1 MSSAG
6 RNDLPVGTGETRTG
20 GGEFGE
26 GGSGESGS
34 QQGEGSARAGSA
46 DAQGEGSA
54 PSRQAEAQAE
64 GNPPAEQQGE
74 GSGNSEGQ
82 AEQKGEGGGR
92 KKPVVVI
99 VVGMAGKPHRCLTE
113 PHPLAVASPY
123 AVPIRA
129 HARQQQSLSAYT
141 RTCTAAAITQRLYA
155 HMHGSSNHSAPIRAH
170 ARQQQSL
177 SAYTRTCTAAAITQ
191 RLYAHMHGSSNHSA
205 PIRAHARQQQSISAY
220 TRTCTA
226 AAITQRLYAHMHGS
240 SNHSAPIRAH
250 ARQQQSLSAYT
261 RTCTAAAITQ
271 RLYAHMHGS
280 SNHSA
285 PIRAHARQQQS
296 LSAYT
301 RTCTAAA
308 ITQRLYAHMHGSSNH
323 SAPKRTRAWQKHR
336 SLPLQPPPCCA
347 LLCPLCSQLCVPLII
362 RQWENDSYAAAVRTR
377 SGKTTL
383 IQRLNAH
390 MHGSKIA
397 HYLINLDPAVP
408 SVPYLANIDIR
419 DTVNYKNVMKEY
431 GLGPNGAIL
440 TSLNLFTTKIDEVI
454 TLVER
459 RADTLDYVFIDT
471 PGQIEIFTWSA
482 SGAIITEAFAST
494 FPTAVC
500 FVVDTPRAANPGTF
514 ISSMLYAC
522 GILYKTRLPLLLA
535 FNKTDV
541 ARHDFAVEW
550 MRDFEAFQAAVDRD
564 PSYAASLSRSL
575 CLALDEFYSN
585 LHAVGVSAVTGG
597 GINEFFTAVE
607 AARKEYMEGY
617 RVDLEK
623 MRAEKEKKEAERQSA
638 EMARSLKRRFK
649 LRAYGEYKQRRTG
662 KMCSLKRRFKLLA
675 NGEYKRWWAGKMC
688 SLKRWFKLLANGEYK
703 RWWVGKMSLKRRF
716 KLLANGEY
724 KRWRVGKMSLKR
736 RFKLLAN
743 GEYKRW
749 RAGKRHNAST
759 KTKKQRRQL
768 RQPSVVPPGLKQ
780 PMRYLGFKR

>member
-1 MSSAG
+1 MSSAD
-6 RNDLPVGTGETRTG
+6 RNDLPGETEGGGTGEGGTG
-20 GGEFGE
+20 G
-26 GGSGESGS
+26 GGSGESGL
-34 QQGEGSARAGSA
+34 QQGEGSTRAGSA
-46 DAQGEGSA
+46 EAQGEGSA
-54 PSRQAEAQAE
+54 PSCQAEAQ
-64 GNPPAEQQGE
+64 QQ
-74 GSGNSEGQ
+74 
-82 AEQKGEGGGR
+82 GEGGGR
-92 KKPVVVI
+92 KKPMVVI
-99 VVGMAGKPHRCLTE
+99 VVGMAGTAWWPSLFL
-113 PHPLAVASPY
+113 PSPLSPLPSPLSPLPSPLSPLPSPLSPLPSPSPLSPLPSPLSPLPSPLSPLPSPLSPLPSPLSPLPSPLSPLPSPLSPLPSPLHY
-123 AVPIRA
+123 LINLDPAVPSKTPS
-129 HARQQQSLSAYT
+129 SLLFPPMPPSQIPSGSGKT
-141 RTCTAAAITQRLYA
+141 TLVQRLYA
-155 HMHGSSNHSAPIRAH
+155 HMHGSKIAHYLINLDPAVPSVPFLANIDIRTSTCFSQPPTPIRQ
-170 ARQQQSL
+170 RKDNGSGKTTL
-177 SAYTRTCTAAAITQ
+177 MQ
-191 RLYAHMHGSSNHSA
+191 RLYAHMHGSK
-205 PIRAHARQQQSISAY
+205 IAHYLINLDPAVPSVPPSSLLCSPLPPSRIPSGSGK
-220 TRTCTA
+220 TTLL
-226 AAITQRLYAHMHGS
+226 QRLYAHMHGS
-240 SNHSAPIRAH
+240 KIAH
-250 ARQQQSLSAYT
+250 YLIKLDPAVPSVPFRSGKTTLM
-261 RTCTAAAITQ
+261 Q

-280 SNHSA
+280 KIAHYLINLDPGCALRTPIFPPLPSYAPLSN
-285 PIRAHARQQQS
+285 PIRQWKT
-296 LSAYT
+296 T
-301 RTCTAAA
+301 RM
-308 ITQRLYAHMHGSSNH
+308 QRLYLHMHGSKIAHYLINL
-323 SAPKRTRAWQKHR
+323 
-336 SLPLQPPPCCA
+336 LPA
-347 LLCPLCSQLCVPLII
+347 VPYLANIDI
-362 RQWENDSYAAAVRTR
+362 HASTR

-383 IQRLNAH
+383 MQRLYAH

-459 RADTLDYVFIDT
+459 RADLLDYVFIDT

-575 CLALDEFYSN
+575 CLGLDEFYSN

-597 GINEFFTAVE
+597 GIKEFFTAVE

-638 EMARSLKRRFK
+638 EMAR
-649 LRAYGEYKQRRTG
+649 
-662 KMCSLKRRFKLLA
+662 
-675 NGEYKRWWAGKMC
+675 
-688 SLKRWFKLLANGEYK
+688 
-703 RWWVGKMSLKRRF
+703 
-716 KLLANGEY
+716 
-724 KRWRVGKMSLKR
+724 SLKR

>member
-1 MSSAG
+1 
-6 RNDLPVGTGETRTG
+6 
-20 GGEFGE
+20 
-26 GGSGESGS
+26 
-34 QQGEGSARAGSA
+34 
-46 DAQGEGSA
+46 
-54 PSRQAEAQAE
+54 
-64 GNPPAEQQGE
+64 
-74 GSGNSEGQ
+74 
-82 AEQKGEGGGR
+82 
-92 KKPVVVI
+92 
-99 VVGMAGKPHRCLTE
+99 
-113 PHPLAVASPY
+113 
-123 AVPIRA
+123 
-129 HARQQQSLSAYT
+129 
-141 RTCTAAAITQRLYA
+141 
-155 HMHGSSNHSAPIRAH
+155 
-170 ARQQQSL
+170 
-177 SAYTRTCTAAAITQ
+177 
-191 RLYAHMHGSSNHSA
+191 
-205 PIRAHARQQQSISAY
+205 
-220 TRTCTA
+220 
-226 AAITQRLYAHMHGS
+226 
-240 SNHSAPIRAH
+240 
-250 ARQQQSLSAYT
+250 
-261 RTCTAAAITQ
+261 
-271 RLYAHMHGS
+271 
-280 SNHSA
+280 
-285 PIRAHARQQQS
+285 
-296 LSAYT
+296 
-301 RTCTAAA
+301 
-308 ITQRLYAHMHGSSNH
+308 
-323 SAPKRTRAWQKHR
+323 
-336 SLPLQPPPCCA
+336 
-347 LLCPLCSQLCVPLII
+347 
-362 RQWENDSYAAAVRTR
+362 

-383 IQRLNAH
+383 MQRLYAH

-459 RADTLDYVFIDT
+459 RADSLDYVFIDT

-541 ARHDFAVEW
+541 ARHDFAIEW

-638 EMARSLKRRFK
+638 EMARFHADSVGDKDAL
-649 LRAYGEYKQRRTG
+649 ARRTG
-662 KMCSLKRRFKLLA
+662 KMKLDD
-675 NGEYKRWWAGKMC
+675 NGEGIEEEEEDLIEEEMEEDMEDEDDDFAATISASSPPFIASSPFPGSRIQATNPPPAPSPLSWLNLLLTSTISFRASRLPAHPARAFS
-688 SLKRWFKLLANGEYK
+688 SLRQLPSTSSRF
-703 RWWVGKMSLKRRF
+703 SRR
-716 KLLANGEY
+716 AT
-724 KRWRVGKMSLKR
+724 RHSSAIQAASQCSLKR

-780 PMRYLGFKR
+780 PMRYLGFKK

>member
-1 MSSAG
+1 MSSAD
-6 RNDLPVGTGETRTG
+6 RNDLPGETEGGGAGGGGTG
-20 GGEFGE
+20 GG
-26 GGSGESGS
+26 GSAESGLQQAEGS
-34 QQGEGSARAGSA
+34 AHAGSAESQGEGNALSC
-46 DAQGEGSA
+46 
-54 PSRQAEAQAE
+54 QAEAQ
-64 GNPPAEQQGE
+64 QQ
-74 GSGNSEGQ
+74 
-82 AEQKGEGGGR
+82 GEGGGR
-92 KKPVVVI
+92 KKPMVVI
-99 VVGMAGKPHRCLTE
+99 VVGMAGSGKTTLMQRLDAHIHGSDTSHYLKRLDPAVSSVLPFVLPSLPPSFQHQAVGKPHRC
-113 PHPLAVASPY
+113 
-123 AVPIRA
+123 
-129 HARQQQSLSAYT
+129 SAYT
-141 RTCTAAAITQRLYA
+141 RTCTAEKSLTTSSTWTRLCPPCPPLPSSALLCPPMPPSRIPSGRGKTTLMQRLYA
-155 HMHGSSNHSAPIRAH
+155 HMHGSKIAH
-170 ARQQQSL
+170 YLINLHPAVPS
-177 SAYTRTCTAAAITQ
+177 
-191 RLYAHMHGSSNHSA
+191 RLY
-205 PIRAHARQQQSISAY
+205 
-220 TRTCTA
+220 
-226 AAITQRLYAHMHGS
+226 
-240 SNHSAPIRAH
+240 
-250 ARQQQSLSAYT
+250 
-261 RTCTAAAITQ
+261 
-271 RLYAHMHGS
+271 
-280 SNHSA
+280 
-285 PIRAHARQQQS
+285 
-296 LSAYT
+296 
-301 RTCTAAA
+301 
-308 ITQRLYAHMHGSSNH
+308 
-323 SAPKRTRAWQKHR
+323 
-336 SLPLQPPPCCA
+336 
-347 LLCPLCSQLCVPLII
+347 
-362 RQWENDSYAAAVRTR
+362 
-377 SGKTTL
+377 
-383 IQRLNAH
+383 AH

-617 RVDLEK
+617 
-623 MRAEKEKKEAERQSA
+623 S
-638 EMARSLKRRFK
+638 SLKRQFK
-649 LRAYGEYKQRRTG
+649 LLANGEYKRWWAG

-675 NGEYKRWWAGKMC
+675 NGEYKRWW
-688 SLKRWFKLLANGEYK
+688 
-703 RWWVGKMSLKRRF
+703 
-716 KLLANGEY
+716 
-724 KRWRVGKMSLKR
+724 VGKMSLKR

>member
-1 MSSAG
+1 MSSAN
-6 RNDLPVGTGETRTG
+6 RNDLPGETEGGGAGEGGTGG
-20 GGEFGE
+20 
-26 GGSGESGS
+26 GGSGESGL

-46 DAQGEGSA
+46 EAQGGGSA
-54 PSRQAEAQAE
+54 PSREAEAQ
-64 GNPPAEQQGE
+64 QQ
-74 GSGNSEGQ
+74 
-82 AEQKGEGGGR
+82 GEGGGR
-92 KKPVVVI
+92 KKPMVVI
-99 VVGMAGKPHRCLTE
+99 VVGMAG
-113 PHPLAVASPY
+113 
-123 AVPIRA
+123 
-129 HARQQQSLSAYT
+129 
-141 RTCTAAAITQRLYA
+141 
-155 HMHGSSNHSAPIRAH
+155 
-170 ARQQQSL
+170 
-177 SAYTRTCTAAAITQ
+177 
-191 RLYAHMHGSSNHSA
+191 
-205 PIRAHARQQQSISAY
+205 
-220 TRTCTA
+220 
-226 AAITQRLYAHMHGS
+226 
-240 SNHSAPIRAH
+240 
-250 ARQQQSLSAYT
+250 
-261 RTCTAAAITQ
+261 
-271 RLYAHMHGS
+271 
-280 SNHSA
+280 
-285 PIRAHARQQQS
+285 
-296 LSAYT
+296 
-301 RTCTAAA
+301 
-308 ITQRLYAHMHGSSNH
+308 
-323 SAPKRTRAWQKHR
+323 
-336 SLPLQPPPCCA
+336 
-347 LLCPLCSQLCVPLII
+347 
-362 RQWENDSYAAAVRTR
+362 

-383 IQRLNAH
+383 MQRLYAH

-454 TLVER
+454 KLVER
-459 RADTLDYVFIDT
+459 RADLLDYVFIDT

-522 GILYKTRLPLLLA
+522 GILYKTQLPLLLA

-575 CLALDEFYSN
+575 CLALEEFYCN

-597 GINEFFTAVE
+597 GINEFFTAGE

-638 EMARSLKRRFK
+638 EMARF
-649 LRAYGEYKQRRTG
+649 RADSAGESDALARRTG
-662 KMCSLKRRFKLLA
+662 KMKLDDDGEGSAIPRIANSDHQPSARHRPIPDSIFRSPARSRSAHPANCASRTRVPPCANCLPPRPAFPAALPVTRAVLTILPLRFLEYEAAILSLSNQMIIVLPIRSACLSSRFQPRVAATYPPSAAAAIPKRDRLSVQPFRPSFRPSPLIMGPVTSRLITPSASCSVSSFSIRSISNLSRILDGATISSYSLKPSLTSSASTPIPSSALSPAFSPGLSPALSSFLSGRRSFGSKIKVKPYSSLKRRFKLLA
-675 NGEYKRWWAGKMC
+675 NGD
-688 SLKRWFKLLANGEYK
+688 
-703 RWWVGKMSLKRRF
+703 
-716 KLLANGEY
+716 
-724 KRWRVGKMSLKR
+724 
-736 RFKLLAN
+736 
-743 GEYKRW
+743 YKRW

>member
-99 VVGMAGKPHRCLTE
+99 VVGMAG
-113 PHPLAVASPY
+113 
-123 AVPIRA
+123 
-129 HARQQQSLSAYT
+129 
-141 RTCTAAAITQRLYA
+141 
-155 HMHGSSNHSAPIRAH
+155 
-170 ARQQQSL
+170 
-177 SAYTRTCTAAAITQ
+177 
-191 RLYAHMHGSSNHSA
+191 
-205 PIRAHARQQQSISAY
+205 
-220 TRTCTA
+220 
-226 AAITQRLYAHMHGS
+226 
-240 SNHSAPIRAH
+240 
-250 ARQQQSLSAYT
+250 
-261 RTCTAAAITQ
+261 
-271 RLYAHMHGS
+271 
-280 SNHSA
+280 
-285 PIRAHARQQQS
+285 
-296 LSAYT
+296 
-301 RTCTAAA
+301 
-308 ITQRLYAHMHGSSNH
+308 
-323 SAPKRTRAWQKHR
+323 
-336 SLPLQPPPCCA
+336 
-347 LLCPLCSQLCVPLII
+347 
-362 RQWENDSYAAAVRTR
+362 

-617 RVDLEK
+617 RVGLEK
-623 MRAEKEKKEAERQSA
+623 MRAEKEKKEAYRQSA
-638 EMARSLKRRFK
+638 DMPRFC
-649 LRAYGEYKQRRTG
+649 AD
-662 KMCSLKRRFKLLA
+662 SA
-675 NGEYKRWWAGKMC
+675 
-688 SLKRWFKLLANGEYK
+688 
-703 RWWVGKMSLKRRF
+703 
-716 KLLANGEY
+716 
-724 KRWRVGKMSLKR
+724 
-736 RFKLLAN
+736 
-743 GEYKRW
+743 
-749 RAGKRHNAST
+749 
-759 KTKKQRRQL
+759 
-768 RQPSVVPPGLKQ
+768 
-780 PMRYLGFKR
+780 

>member
-6 RNDLPVGTGETRTG
+6 RNDLPGGTGETRTG

-46 DAQGEGSA
+46 EAQGEGSA

-92 KKPVVVI
+92 KKPV
-99 VVGMAGKPHRCLTE
+99 
-113 PHPLAVASPY
+113 AVASPD
-123 AVPIRA
+123 AAPICS
-129 HARQQQSLSAYT
+129 HARQQSLSTYT
-141 RTCTAAAITQRLYA
+141 HTCTAAAPLTT
-155 HMHGSSNHSAPIRAH
+155 SSTSTLLCPACPLSCLSSPLPSVHPHPHQAVAKPPSC
-170 ARQQQSL
+170 
-177 SAYTRTCTAAAITQ
+177 SAYTHTCTAAAPLTT
-191 RLYAHMHGSSNHSA
+191 SSTS
-205 PIRAHARQQQSISAY
+205 
-220 TRTCTA
+220 T
-226 AAITQRLYAHMHGS
+226 
-240 SNHSAPIRAH
+240 
-250 ARQQQSLSAYT
+250 
-261 RTCTAAAITQ
+261 
-271 RLYAHMHGS
+271 
-280 SNHSA
+280 
-285 PIRAHARQQQS
+285 
-296 LSAYT
+296 
-301 RTCTAAA
+301 
-308 ITQRLYAHMHGSSNH
+308 
-323 SAPKRTRAWQKHR
+323 
-336 SLPLQPPPCCA
+336 
-347 LLCPLCSQLCVPLII
+347 LLCPPCSFPQKG
-362 RQWENDSYAAAVRTR
+362 T
-377 SGKTTL
+377 GKTTL
-383 IQRLNAH
+383 IQRLYAHMHSSKIAHYLINLDPAVPSVPPSSLLCPPMPPSQIPSGSGKTTLMQRLYAH

-459 RADTLDYVFIDT
+459 RADSLDYVFIDT

-607 AARKEYMEGY
+607 VARKEYMEGY

-638 EMARSLKRRFK
+638 EMARF
-649 LRAYGEYKQRRTG
+649 
-662 KMCSLKRRFKLLA
+662 
-675 NGEYKRWWAGKMC
+675 
-688 SLKRWFKLLANGEYK
+688 
-703 RWWVGKMSLKRRF
+703 
-716 KLLANGEY
+716 
-724 KRWRVGKMSLKR
+724 
-736 RFKLLAN
+736 
-743 GEYKRW
+743 
-749 RAGKRHNAST
+749 RAGS
-759 KTKKQRRQL
+759 
-768 RQPSVVPPGLKQ
+768 G
-780 PMRYLGFKR
+780 